1 MNIIQTVTV
10 KAPAAEVYAAFADLS
25 RWNEILPDVLDVKVL
40 YFDGYHQEFTMT
52 VERPDGPETIR
63 GVRYCRPHREL
74 ELVQTTPPPGFA
86 RMRGT
91 WTFREADGATEVTAT
106 RDFRLADGH
115 PLPEQEVGDR
125 LTLILKDNLNL
136 FRTAVERG

>member
-1 MNIIQTVTV
+1 MNVTRTVAI
-10 KAPAAEVYAAFADLS
+10 KAPVAEVYDAFADLA

-52 VERPDGPETIR
+52 VERPDGPETVR

-86 RMRGT
+86 RMCGT
-91 WTFREADGATEVTAT
+91 WTFREAGGATEVTAA

-115 PLPEQEVGDR
+115 PASEQEVGER
-125 LTLILKDNLNL
+125 LALLLKDNLGL
-136 FRTAVERG
+136 FKAAVERG